1 MEVTLKVDPEKLR
14 EESPIY
20 KNLNLLVSYNYEY
33 CKTLNRS
40 DVAYELAVENLQLVQ
55 KRENWKHWQRR
66 KLMVMFICTR
76 EISPGQLFTS

>member
-1 MEVTLKVDPEKLR
+1 MEVTLKIDPEKLR

-33 CKTLNRS
+33 CKALNRS
-40 DVAYELAVENLQLVQ
+40 DVTYELAVENLQLVQ
-55 KRENWKHWQRR
+55 KRENCKHWQRR
-66 KLMVMFICTR
+66 KLIVMFTCTR